1 MASRGKKSGAYQA
14 LQALMALPG
23 SHNDIWTDLTAK
35 LFDDPMDRMG
45 RFLAAT
51 PEYDDRAAAIVFG
64 ALVEHSLEAAL
75 TTYFDIE
82 ADNASKLFTYS
93 EDEGRIST
101 FSAKIALGA
110 ALGVYDHRM
119 RHDLT
124 WVKNIQNA
132 FAHARVYVDF
142 KTEAIILACDQ
153 LRFPAKRKPEDSPPV
168 AKVAVTRR
176 QRSLRLQA
184 RWQPIYACRRNAFAS
199 LIQRPLLCTRRCTGL
214 CHHRSKHLTDN
225 KVHVSNPT
233 IHCAVCRDPRL
244 DHLWRDIN
252 LIIFGRA
259 SSI

>member
-168 AKVAVTRR
+168 AKVAVTPR
-176 QRSLRLQA
+176 QRYTAAAGTLAAYLRMPQKRLRFTNPKAAPVYETLYGPLPSSLET
-184 RWQPIYACRRNAFAS
+184 P
-199 LIQRPLLCTRRCTGL
+199 
-214 CHHRSKHLTDN
+214 H
-225 KVHVSNPT
+225 
-233 IHCAVCRDPRL
+233 
-244 DHLWRDIN
+244 
-252 LIIFGRA
+252 
-259 SSI
+259 